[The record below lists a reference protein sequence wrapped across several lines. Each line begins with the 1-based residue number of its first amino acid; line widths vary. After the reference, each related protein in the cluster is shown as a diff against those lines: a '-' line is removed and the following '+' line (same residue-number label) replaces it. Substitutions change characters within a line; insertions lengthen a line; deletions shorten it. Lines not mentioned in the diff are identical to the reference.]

1 MTTRFYFMNCDHYYV
16 FNDLLFYLKPS
27 EVKQDTVILTKNIPY
42 SDLPPGHYRLVLYGV
57 LLEGDVS

>member
-1 MTTRFYFMNCDHYYV
+1 MNCDHYYV